1 MKYLFFD
8 LDDTLLDS
16 QKHVPEKTVEYLRRL
31 KEERGLVLGVAS
43 GREPSAIYPTL
54 EKTKLSELIDVLV
67 ASCGGEIID
76 HRRNTHTK
84 LHKIPK
90 ETIREVR
97 DFYEDKK
104 NGGLY
109 IRSGEEIYASKPD
122 LEIGRPFF
130 RVDGH
135 TRFLSLYEQEPEEVF
150 RLIILFN
157 TKEDLEACKDECMGH
172 HFKDLLLL
180 HTRDYL
186 YEYIDERNS
195 KSHAA
200 RMYVESYGDTLEDV
214 LFFGDSVNDLDMLE
228 NCGRGVAMKNA
239 SEIAKDAADDITEY
253 TCNEEGVR
261 RYLEKYFEEPEIT
274 FEEVKK
280 GEEEKIREL
289 SSLATSI
296 VREHYDPILGKA
308 QNDYMLEKFQSVQAM
323 SRQLEEKYIYYLVKE
338 NGGSEGFIGFY
349 PREEDLYLSKLY
361 LKKSERKRHIG
372 KKMMDFVVTQA
383 EKFHKEKI
391 TLNVNRYNDDSIA
404 FYEHYGYKRIRE
416 EDNDI
421 GSGYYMNDY
430 VYEFTLKEK
439 D

>member
-135 TRFLSLYEQEPEEVF
+135 TCFLSLYEQEPEEVF

-157 TKEDLEACKDECMGH
+157 TKEDLEAFVE
-172 HFKDLLLL
+172 L
-180 HTRDYL
+180 
-186 YEYIDERNS
+186 IDFE
-195 KSHAA
+195 K
-200 RMYVESYGDTLEDV
+200 
-214 LFFGDSVNDLDMLE
+214 LDA
-228 NCGRGVAMKNA
+228 V
-239 SEIAKDAADDITEY
+239 S
-253 TCNEEGVR
+253 
-261 RYLEKYFEEPEIT
+261 
-274 FEEVKK
+274 
-280 GEEEKIREL
+280 
-289 SSLATSI
+289 
-296 VREHYDPILGKA
+296 
-308 QNDYMLEKFQSVQAM
+308 
-323 SRQLEEKYIYYLVKE
+323 
-338 NGGSEGFIGFY
+338 
-349 PREEDLYLSKLY
+349 
-361 LKKSERKRHIG
+361 
-372 KKMMDFVVTQA
+372 
-383 EKFHKEKI
+383 
-391 TLNVNRYNDDSIA
+391 
-404 FYEHYGYKRIRE
+404 
-416 EDNDI
+416 
-421 GSGYYMNDY
+421 
-430 VYEFTLKEK
+430 
-439 D
+439 

>member
-16 QKHVPEKTVEYLRRL
+16 HKQVPEKTVEYLRRL
-31 KEERGLVLGVAS
+31 KEEKGLILGVAS

-54 EKTKLSELIDVLV
+54 EKTKLISLIGVLV

-76 HRRNTHTK
+76 HRRNTHQK
-84 LHKIPK
+84 FHMIPV

-97 DFYEDKK
+97 DFYADKK

-109 IRSGEEIYASKPD
+109 IRAEEDIYASKD

-130 RVDGH
+130 RVDGQ
-135 TRFLSLYEQEPEEVF
+135 TQFLSLYEKEPEEVF

-157 TKEDLEACKDECMGH
+157 TKEDLEACKEECMAH

-180 HTRDYL
+180 YTRDYL

-195 KSHAA
+195 KSAA
-200 RMYVESYGDTLEDV
+200 AKSYVESYGDTLDDV

-228 NCGRGVAMKNA
+228 NCGRGVAMING
-239 SEIAKDAADDITEY
+239 SEIAKNAADDITEY
-253 TCNEEGVR
+253 SCDEEGVR
-261 RYLEKYFEEPEIT
+261 KYLEKYFEDPGIC

-280 GEEEKIREL
+280 GETDKIKEL
-289 SSLATSI
+289 SALATSI
-296 VREHYDPILGKA
+296 VREHYDPILGKT
-308 QNDYMLEKFQSVQAM
+308 QNDYMLEKFQSVQAI
-323 SRQLEEKYIYYLVKE
+323 SEQLEDRYIYYLVKE
-338 NGGSEGFIGFY
+338 GKEDLGFIGFY

-361 LKKSERKRHIG
+361 LKKNERRRHIG
-372 KKMMDFVVTQA
+372 KKMMDFVIA
-383 EKFHKEKI
+383 EAKRFHRNKI

-430 VYEFTLKEK
+430 VYEFTIKEK